1 MQHLPPRRIAAIH
14 DFSCVGRCALTV
26 VIPTLSVMG
35 YQAIPLPTALLS
47 SHTGGFEGLYFR
59 DLTADMHHISNHF
72 DRLDMT
78 FGSIY
83 TGFLGSEEQIATVRE
98 FIERF
103 GATPDETGKAPIILV
118 DPVMGDDGVLYAT
131 YTKALADGMRE
142 LSTHAQV
149 LTPNLTEACFL
160 TDTPYMDTSTLS
172 ERDAEAFVLSL
183 LEKLSCLCHGNIVV
197 TGIGLS
203 GGIVANAGRYED
215 GRIFWVKRTCQDIS
229 YPGTGDI
236 FASVLLGALM
246 QGDDFETACTRA
258 ADFIVLLI
266 RESAKIDTPVRMGVA
281 LEPYLGVLL
290 QKEGEDYAKRT

>member
-35 YQAIPLPTALLS
+35 YQTIPFPTALLS
-47 SHTGGFEGLYFR
+47 SHTGGFENLYFR
-59 DLTADMHHISNHF
+59 DLTEDMRPISAHF
-72 DRLDMT
+72 DRLSMT

-83 TGFLGSEEQIATVRE
+83 TGFLGSVEQISMVRR

-103 GATPDETGKAPIILV
+103 GSTPDETGKAPLILI

-131 YTKALADGMRE
+131 YTKELANGIRE

-160 TDTPYMDTSTLS
+160 TDTPYQDTATLS
-172 ERDAEAFVLSL
+172 DGEAEVFVLSL
-183 LEKLSCLCHGNIVV
+183 LEKLSTVCRGKIVI

-203 GGIVANAGRYED
+203 GGIVANAGRDTD
-215 GRIFWVKRTCQDIS
+215 GHVFWVKRTCQDIS

-236 FASVLLGALM
+236 FASVLLGALL
-246 QGDDFETACTRA
+246 QGDDFKTACTRA

-266 RESAKIDTPVRMGVA
+266 TESAKIDTPVRMGVA
-281 LEPYLGVLL
+281 LEPYLYTLV
-290 QKEGEDYAKRT
+290 KKGENNDK

>member
-35 YQAIPLPTALLS
+35 YQTIPLPTALLS
-47 SHTGGFEGLYFR
+47 SHTGGFENLYFR
-59 DLTADMHHISNHF
+59 DLTEDMHHISAHF
-72 DRLDMT
+72 DRLGMT

-83 TGFLGSEEQIATVRE
+83 TGFLGSEEQISVVRE
-98 FIERF
+98 FIEKF
-103 GATPDETGKAPIILV
+103 GKTPDETGKAPLILV

-131 YTKALADGMRE
+131 YTKALANGMRA
-142 LSTHAQV
+142 LSTHAEV

-160 TDTPYMDTSTLS
+160 TDTPYKDTATL
-172 ERDAEAFVLSL
+172 AEGEAEKFVVLL
-183 LEKLSCLCHGNIVV
+183 LEKLSHICRGKIVV
-197 TGIGLS
+197 TGIGLAD
-203 GGIVANAGRYED
+203 GIVANAGRDTD
-215 GRIFWVKRTCQDIS
+215 GRIFWIKRMCQDIS

-266 RESAKIDTPVRMGVA
+266 TESQKIETPVRMGVA
-281 LEPYLGVLL
+281 LEAHLGALL
-290 QKEGEDYAKRT
+290 KK

>member
-35 YQAIPLPTALLS
+35 YQTIPLPTALLS

-59 DLTADMHHISNHF
+59 DLTADMHQIAAHF
-72 DRLDMT
+72 DRLEMT

-83 TGFLGSEEQIATVRE
+83 TGFLGSVEQISVVRE

-103 GATPDETGKAPIILV
+103 GKTPDETGKAPLVLV

-131 YTKALADGMRE
+131 YTKELADGMRE
-142 LSTHAQV
+142 LGTHAEV

-160 TDTPYMDTSTLS
+160 TDTLYKDTAKLT
-172 ERDAEAFVLSL
+172 EEEVEEYVLDL
-183 LEKLSCLCHGNIVV
+183 LEKLSHICHGKIVV
-197 TGIGLS
+197 TGIGLA
-203 GGIVANAGRYED
+203 GGIVANAGRDDD
-215 GRIFWVKRTCQDIS
+215 GRIFWIKRTCQDIS

-246 QGDDFETACTRA
+246 QGDSFETACTRA

-266 RESAKIDTPVRMGVA
+266 TESQKIDTPVRMGVA
-281 LEPYLGVLL
+281 LEAHLGALL
-290 QKEGEDYAKRT
+290 KK

>member
-26 VIPTLSVMG
+26 IIPTLSVMG
-35 YQAIPLPTALLS
+35 YQTIPLPTALLS

-59 DLTADMHHISNHF
+59 DLTADMHQIAAHF
-72 DRLDMT
+72 DRLEMT

-83 TGFLGSEEQIATVRE
+83 TGFLGSVEQISVVRE

-103 GATPDETGKAPIILV
+103 GKTPDETGKAPLVLV

-131 YTKALADGMRE
+131 YTKELADGMRE
-142 LSTHAQV
+142 LSTHAEV

-160 TDTPYMDTSTLS
+160 TDTLYKDTAKLA
-172 ERDAEAFVLSL
+172 EREVEEYVLDL
-183 LEKLSCLCHGNIVV
+183 LEKLSHICHGKIVV
-197 TGIGLS
+197 TGIGLA
-203 GGIVANAGRYED
+203 GGIVANAGRDDD
-215 GRIFWVKRTCQDIS
+215 GRIFWIKRTCQDIS

-246 QGDDFETACTRA
+246 QGDSFETACTRA

-266 RESAKIDTPVRMGVA
+266 TESQKIETPVRMGVA
-281 LEPYLGVLL
+281 LEAHLGALL
-290 QKEGEDYAKRT
+290 KK

>member
-35 YQAIPLPTALLS
+35 YQTIPLPTALLS

-59 DLTADMHHISNHF
+59 DLTEDMHHISAHF
-72 DRLDMT
+72 DRLGMT

-83 TGFLGSEEQIATVRE
+83 TGFLGSVEQISVVRE
-98 FIERF
+98 FMERF
-103 GATPDETGKAPIILV
+103 GTIPDETGKAPLILV

-131 YTKALADGMRE
+131 YTQELAEGMRE

-160 TDTPYMDTSTLS
+160 TDTPYVDTTTLS
-172 ERDAEAFVLSL
+172 EKEAEDYVLDL
-183 LEKLSCLCHGNIVV
+183 LKKLSHICHGKIVV

-203 GGIVANAGRYED
+203 GGIVANAGRNED
-215 GRIFWVKRTCQDIS
+215 GSIFWVKRACQDIS

-246 QGDDFETACTRA
+246 QGDDFEVACTRA

-266 RESAKIDTPVRMGVA
+266 TESQKIDTPVRMGVA
-281 LEPYLGVLL
+281 LEAHLGALL
-290 QKEGEDYAKRT
+290 QK

>member
-35 YQAIPLPTALLS
+35 YQTIPLPTALLS
-47 SHTGGFEGLYFR
+47 SHTGGFENLYFR
-59 DLTADMHHISNHF
+59 DLTDDMHYITAHF
-72 DRLDMT
+72 DRLSMT

-83 TGFLGSEEQIATVRE
+83 TGFLGSEEQISVVRE

-103 GATPDETGKAPIILV
+103 GTMPDETGKAPLILV

-131 YTKALADGMRE
+131 YTQELANGMRE
-142 LSTHAQV
+142 LSTHAEV

-160 TDTPYMDTSTLS
+160 TDTPYLDTATLS
-172 ERDAEAFVLSL
+172 QKEAEDYVLDL
-183 LEKLSCLCHGNIVV
+183 LKKLSHLCHGKIVV
-197 TGIGLS
+197 TGIGLA
-203 GGIVANAGRYED
+203 GGIVANAGRNED
-215 GRIFWVKRTCQDIS
+215 GSIFWVKRMCQDIS

-266 RESAKIDTPVRMGVA
+266 TESQKINTPVRMGVA
-281 LEPYLGVLL
+281 LEAHLGALL
-290 QKEGEDYAKRT
+290 KQ

>member
-35 YQAIPLPTALLS
+35 YQTIPLPTALLS

-59 DLTADMHHISNHF
+59 DLTADMHHISAHF
-72 DRLDMT
+72 DRLSMT

-83 TGFLGSEEQIATVRE
+83 TGFLGSEEQISMVRE
-98 FIERF
+98 FIKRF
-103 GATPDETGKAPIILV
+103 GSTPDETGKAPLILI

-131 YTKALADGMRE
+131 YTQALAEGMRE
-142 LSTHAQV
+142 LSTHAEV

-160 TDTPYMDTSTLS
+160 TDTPYLDTATLT
-172 ERDAEAFVLSL
+172 EGEVEEYVLSL
-183 LEKLSCLCHGNIVV
+183 LEKLSHICRGKIVV
-197 TGIGLS
+197 TGISLS
-203 GGIVANAGRYED
+203 GGFVANAGRDSD
-215 GRIFWVKRTCQDIS
+215 GRIFWVKRMCQDIS

-246 QGDDFETACTRA
+246 QGDDFEAACTRA

-266 RESAKIDTPVRMGVA
+266 TESQKIDTPVRMGVA
-281 LEPYLGVLL
+281 LEAHLGALL
-290 QKEGEDYAKRT
+290 QK

>member
-35 YQAIPLPTALLS
+35 YQTIPLPTALLS

-59 DLTADMHHISNHF
+59 DLTADMHHISAHF
-72 DRLDMT
+72 DRLSMT

-83 TGFLGSEEQIATVRE
+83 TGFLGSEEQILVVRE
-98 FIERF
+98 FIKRF
-103 GATPDETGKAPIILV
+103 GNTSDETGKAPLILI

-131 YTKALADGMRE
+131 YTQALAEGMRE
-142 LSTHAQV
+142 LSTHAEV

-160 TDTPYMDTSTLS
+160 TDTPYLDTATLT
-172 ERDAEAFVLSL
+172 EGEVEEYVLSL
-183 LEKLSCLCHGNIVV
+183 LEKLSHICRGKIVV
-197 TGIGLS
+197 TGIALS
-203 GGIVANAGRYED
+203 GGFVANAGRDSD
-215 GRIFWVKRTCQDIS
+215 GRIFWVKRMCQDIS

-246 QGDDFETACTRA
+246 QGDDFEAACTRA

-266 RESAKIDTPVRMGVA
+266 TESQKIDTPVRMGVA
-281 LEPYLGVLL
+281 LEAHLGALL
-290 QKEGEDYAKRT
+290 QK

>member
-35 YQAIPLPTALLS
+35 YQTIPLPTALLS

-59 DLTADMHHISNHF
+59 DLTADMHHISAHF
-72 DRLDMT
+72 DRLSMT

-83 TGFLGSEEQIATVRE
+83 TGFLGSEEQISMVRE
-98 FIERF
+98 FIKRF
-103 GATPDETGKAPIILV
+103 GSTPDETGKAPLILI

-131 YTKALADGMRE
+131 YTQALAEGMRE
-142 LSTHAQV
+142 LSTHAEV

-160 TDTPYMDTSTLS
+160 TDTPYLDTATLS
-172 ERDAEAFVLSL
+172 EEEVEEYVLSL
-183 LEKLSCLCHGNIVV
+183 LEKLSHICRGKIVV
-197 TGIGLS
+197 TGIALS
-203 GGIVANAGRYED
+203 GGIVANAGRDSD
-215 GRIFWVKRTCQDIS
+215 GRIFWVKRMCQDIS

-246 QGDDFETACTRA
+246 QGDDFEAACTRA

-266 RESAKIDTPVRMGVA
+266 TESQKIDTPVRMGVA
-281 LEPYLGVLL
+281 LEAHLGALL
-290 QKEGEDYAKRT
+290 QQ

>member
-35 YQAIPLPTALLS
+35 YQTIPLPTALLS
-47 SHTGGFEGLYFR
+47 SHTGGFEDLYFR
-59 DLTADMHHISNHF
+59 DLTNDMHHIAAHF
-72 DRLDMT
+72 DRLGMT

-83 TGFLGSEEQIATVRE
+83 TGFLGSEEQISMVRA

-103 GATPDETGKAPIILV
+103 GAIPDETGKAPLILV

-131 YTKALADGMRE
+131 YTKALANGIRE
-142 LSTHAQV
+142 LSTQAQV

-160 TDTPYMDTSTLS
+160 TDTPYQDTTDLT
-172 ERDAEAFVLSL
+172 EREAEDYVLSL
-183 LEKLSCLCHGNIVV
+183 LEKLSHVCHGKIVV
-197 TGIGLS
+197 TGIGLR
-203 GGIVANAGRYED
+203 GGIVANAGRDDD
-215 GRIFWVKRTCQDIS
+215 GRIFWIKRTCQDIS
-229 YPGTGDI
+229 DPGTGDI

-266 RESAKIDTPVRMGVA
+266 SKSAKIDTPIRMGVA
-281 LEPYLGVLL
+281 LEPYLYMLVKG
-290 QKEGEDYAKRT
+290 GDNDTRT

>member
-1 MQHLPPRRIAAIH
+1 
-14 DFSCVGRCALTV
+14 
-26 VIPTLSVMG
+26 
-35 YQAIPLPTALLS
+35 
-47 SHTGGFEGLYFR
+47 
-59 DLTADMHHISNHF
+59 
-72 DRLDMT
+72 
-78 FGSIY
+78 
-83 TGFLGSEEQIATVRE
+83 
-98 FIERF
+98 
-103 GATPDETGKAPIILV
+103 
-118 DPVMGDDGVLYAT
+118 
-131 YTKALADGMRE
+131 
-142 LSTHAQV
+142 
-149 LTPNLTEACFL
+149 
-160 TDTPYMDTSTLS
+160 MDTSTLS
-172 ERDAEAFVLSL
+172 KRDAEAFVLSL

-266 RESAKIDTPVRMGVA
+266 SESAKIDTPVRMGVA

>member
-35 YQAIPLPTALLS
+35 YQTIPLPTALLS
-47 SHTGGFEGLYFR
+47 SHTGGFENLYFR
-59 DLTADMHHISNHF
+59 DLTADMHHIAAHF
-72 DRLDMT
+72 DRLGMT

-83 TGFLGSEEQIATVRE
+83 TGFLGSEEQISVVRE

-103 GATPDETGKAPIILV
+103 GKTPDETGKTPLILV

-131 YTKALADGMRE
+131 YTKELAEGMRE
-142 LSTHAQV
+142 LSTHAEV

-160 TDTPYMDTSTLS
+160 TDTPYIDTATLS
-172 ERDAEAFVLSL
+172 KGEAESYVLAL
-183 LEKLSCLCHGNIVV
+183 LKKLSHICHGKIVV
-197 TGIGLS
+197 TGIGLA
-203 GGIVANAGRYED
+203 GGIVANAGRDGD
-215 GRIFWVKRTCQDIS
+215 GRIFWIKRTCQDIS

-246 QGDDFETACTRA
+246 QGDSFETACTRA

-266 RESAKIDTPVRMGVA
+266 GESAKIDTPVRMGVA
-281 LEPYLGVLL
+281 LEPHLASLL
-290 QKEGEDYAKRT
+290 KT

>member
-35 YQAIPLPTALLS
+35 YQTIPFPTALLS
-47 SHTGGFEGLYFR
+47 SHTGGFENLYFR
-59 DLTADMHHISNHF
+59 DLTEDMRPISAHF
-72 DRLDMT
+72 DRLEMT

-83 TGFLGSEEQIATVRE
+83 TGFLGSVEQISMVRE
-98 FIERF
+98 FIKRF
-103 GATPDETGKAPIILV
+103 GSIPDETGKSPLILI

-131 YTKALADGMRE
+131 YTKELADGIRE

-160 TDTPYMDTSTLS
+160 TDTPYLDTATISDGEVET
-172 ERDAEAFVLSL
+172 FVLSL
-183 LEKLSCLCHGNIVV
+183 LEKLSRICRGKIVV

-203 GGIVANAGRYED
+203 GGIVANAGRDTD
-215 GRIFWVKRTCQDIS
+215 GRIFWVKRTCQNIS

-246 QGDDFETACTRA
+246 QGDDFEVACTRA

-266 RESAKIDTPVRMGVA
+266 TESAKIDTPVRMGVA
-281 LEPYLGVLL
+281 LEPYLYTLV
-290 QKEGEDYAKRT
+290 KKGENNDK

>member
-1 MQHLPPRRIAAIH
+1 MQYLPPRRIAAIH

-35 YQAIPLPTALLS
+35 YQTIPLPTALLS

-59 DLTADMHHISNHF
+59 DLTADMHQIAAHF
-72 DRLDMT
+72 DRLEMT

-83 TGFLGSEEQIATVRE
+83 TGFLGSVEQISVVRE

-103 GATPDETGKAPIILV
+103 GKTPDETGKAPLVLV

-131 YTKALADGMRE
+131 YTKELADGMRE
-142 LSTHAQV
+142 LGTHAEV

-160 TDTPYMDTSTLS
+160 TDTLYKDTAKL
-172 ERDAEAFVLSL
+172 AEEEVEEYVLDL
-183 LEKLSCLCHGNIVV
+183 LEKLSHICHGKIVV
-197 TGIGLS
+197 TGIGLA
-203 GGIVANAGRYED
+203 GGIVANAGRDDD
-215 GRIFWVKRTCQDIS
+215 GRIFWIKRTCQDIS

-246 QGDDFETACTRA
+246 QGDSFETACTRA

-266 RESAKIDTPVRMGVA
+266 TESQKIETPVRMGVA
-281 LEPYLGVLL
+281 LEAHLGALL
-290 QKEGEDYAKRT
+290 KK

>member
-35 YQAIPLPTALLS
+35 YQTIPLPTALLS

-59 DLTADMHHISNHF
+59 DLTADMHHISAHF
-72 DRLDMT
+72 DRLSMT

-83 TGFLGSEEQIATVRE
+83 TGFLGSEEQILVVRE
-98 FIERF
+98 FIKRF
-103 GATPDETGKAPIILV
+103 GSTPDETGKAPLILI

-131 YTKALADGMRE
+131 YTQALAEGMRE
-142 LSTHAQV
+142 LSTHAEV

-160 TDTPYMDTSTLS
+160 TDTPYLDTATLT
-172 ERDAEAFVLSL
+172 EGEVEEYVLSL
-183 LEKLSCLCHGNIVV
+183 LEKLSHICRGKIVV
-197 TGIGLS
+197 TGIALS
-203 GGIVANAGRYED
+203 GGIVANAGRDSD
-215 GRIFWVKRTCQDIS
+215 GRIFWVKRMCQDIS

-246 QGDDFETACTRA
+246 QGDDFEAACTRA

-266 RESAKIDTPVRMGVA
+266 TESQKIDTPVRMGVA
-281 LEPYLGVLL
+281 LEAHLGALL
-290 QKEGEDYAKRT
+290 QK

>member
-35 YQAIPLPTALLS
+35 YQTIPLPTALLS

-59 DLTADMHHISNHF
+59 DLTDDMYHIAAHF
-72 DRLDMT
+72 DRLEMT

-83 TGFLGSEEQIATVRE
+83 TGFLGSARQIALVRE
-98 FIERF
+98 FIQKF
-103 GATPDETGKAPIILV
+103 GTTPDETGKAPIVLV

-131 YTKALADGMRE
+131 YTRELAEGMRE
-142 LSTHAQV
+142 LSTCAQV
-149 LTPNLTEACFL
+149 ITPNLTEACFL
-160 TDTPYMDTSTLS
+160 TDTLYQDTAKMTES
-172 ERDAEAFVLSL
+172 EAENYVLSL
-183 LEKLSCLCHGNIVV
+183 LEKLSHICHGQIVV
-197 TGIGLS
+197 TGVGLAN
-203 GGIVANAGRYED
+203 GIVANAGRDAD
-215 GRIFWVKRTCQDIS
+215 GRIFWVKRACQDIS

-266 RESAKIDTPVRMGVA
+266 TESSKIDTPVRMGVA
-281 LEPYLGVLL
+281 LEAHLGALL
-290 QKEGEDYAKRT
+290 QK

>member
-35 YQAIPLPTALLS
+35 YQTIPLPTALLS

-59 DLTADMHHISNHF
+59 DLTADMHHISAHF
-72 DRLDMT
+72 NRLSMT

-83 TGFLGSEEQIATVRE
+83 TGFLGSEEQISMVRE
-98 FIERF
+98 FIKRF
-103 GATPDETGKAPIILV
+103 GSTPDETGKAPLILI

-131 YTKALADGMRE
+131 YTQALAEGMRE
-142 LSTHAQV
+142 LSTHAEV

-160 TDTPYMDTSTLS
+160 TDTPYLDTATLS
-172 ERDAEAFVLSL
+172 EGEAETYVLSL
-183 LEKLSCLCHGNIVV
+183 LEKLSHICRGKIVV
-197 TGIGLS
+197 TGIALS
-203 GGIVANAGRYED
+203 GGIVANAGRDSD
-215 GRIFWVKRTCQDIS
+215 GRIFWVKRMCQDIS

-246 QGDDFETACTRA
+246 QGDDFEAACTRA

-266 RESAKIDTPVRMGVA
+266 TESQKIDTPVRMGVA
-281 LEPYLGVLL
+281 LEAHLGALL
-290 QKEGEDYAKRT
+290 QK

>member
-35 YQAIPLPTALLS
+35 YQTIPLPTALLS

-59 DLTADMHHISNHF
+59 DLSADMHHISAHF

-83 TGFLGSEEQIATVRE
+83 TGFLGSEEQISTVRD
-98 FIERF
+98 FILRF
-103 GATPDETGKAPIILV
+103 GDCPDETGRAPLILV
-118 DPVMGDDGVLYAT
+118 DPVMGDDGVLYST
-131 YTKALADGMRE
+131 YTQALADGMRE

-160 TDTPYMDTSTLS
+160 TDTPYRDTATLTDG
-172 ERDAEAFVLSL
+172 ETEAYVLSL
-183 LEKLSCLCHGNIVV
+183 LEKLSHICHGKIVV
-197 TGIGLS
+197 TGIGLA
-203 GGIVANAGRYED
+203 GGIVANAGRDED
-215 GRIFWVKRTCQDIS
+215 GRIFWVKRACQDIS

-246 QGDDFETACTRA
+246 QGNDFETACTRA

-266 RESAKIDTPVRMGVA
+266 SESAKIDTPVRMGVA
-281 LEPYLGVLL
+281 LEPHLVALI
-290 QKEGEDYAKRT
+290 QEEGETDAKRT

>member
-35 YQAIPLPTALLS
+35 YQTIPLPTALLS
-47 SHTGGFEGLYFR
+47 SHTGGFDWLYFR
-59 DLTADMHHISNHF
+59 DLTLDMDQIAAHF

-83 TGFLGSEEQIATVRE
+83 TGFLGSEEQISSVRD
-98 FIERF
+98 FIKRF
-103 GATPDETGKAPIILV
+103 GTTPDETGKTPLILV
-118 DPVMGDDGVLYAT
+118 DPVMGDEGVLYST
-131 YTKALADGMRE
+131 YTKKLADGMRE

-160 TDTPYMDTSTLS
+160 TNTSYRDTATLS
-172 ERDAEAFVLSL
+172 SGTAKRFVHSL
-183 LEKLSCLCHGNIVV
+183 LKKLTTICNGKIVI
-197 TGIGLS
+197 TGIGLP
-203 GGIVANAGRYED
+203 GGIVANAGRNED
-215 GRIFWVKRTCQDIS
+215 GSIFWVERMCRDVS

-266 RESAKIDTPVRMGVA
+266 TESQKIDTPVRMGVA
-281 LEPYLGVLL
+281 LEAHLGALL
-290 QKEGEDYAKRT
+290 KK

>member
-35 YQAIPLPTALLS
+35 YQTIPLPTALLS

-59 DLTADMHHISNHF
+59 DLTADMHQIAAHF

-83 TGFLGSEEQIATVRE
+83 TGFLGSVEQISVVRE

-103 GATPDETGKAPIILV
+103 GKKPDETGKAPLVLV

-131 YTKALADGMRE
+131 YTKELADGMRE
-142 LSTHAQV
+142 LGTHAEV

-160 TDTPYMDTSTLS
+160 TDTLYKDTAKLT
-172 ERDAEAFVLSL
+172 EEEVEEYVLDL
-183 LEKLSCLCHGNIVV
+183 LEKLSHICHGKIVV
-197 TGIGLS
+197 TGIGLA
-203 GGIVANAGRYED
+203 GGIVANAGRDDD
-215 GRIFWVKRTCQDIS
+215 GRIFWIKRTCQDIS

-246 QGDDFETACTRA
+246 QGDSFETACTRA

-266 RESAKIDTPVRMGVA
+266 TESQKIDTPVRMGVA
-281 LEPYLGVLL
+281 LEAHLGALL
-290 QKEGEDYAKRT
+290 KK

>member
-26 VIPTLSVMG
+26 VIPILSVMG
-35 YQAIPLPTALLS
+35 YQTIPLPTALLS

-59 DLTADMHHISNHF
+59 DLTADMYHIAAHF
-72 DRLDMT
+72 DRLGMT

-83 TGFLGSEEQIATVRE
+83 TGFLGSEEQISVVRD

-103 GATPDETGKAPIILV
+103 GKTPDETGKAPLILV
-118 DPVMGDDGVLYAT
+118 DPVMGDDGVLYST
-131 YTKALADGMRE
+131 YTKELADGMRE
-142 LSTHAQV
+142 LSRHADV

-160 TDTPYMDTSTLS
+160 TGTPYRDTAKMNET
-172 ERDAEAFVLSL
+172 EAESFVLSL
-183 LEKLSCLCHGNIVV
+183 LEKLTSICRGKIVV
-197 TGIGLS
+197 TGIGLV
-203 GGIVANAGRYED
+203 GGIVANAGRDCD

-246 QGDDFETACTRA
+246 QGDDFQTACTRA

-266 RESAKIDTPVRMGVA
+266 GESAKIDTPVRMGVA
-281 LEPYLGVLL
+281 LEPYLGALL
-290 QKEGEDYAKRT
+290 QK

>member
-35 YQAIPLPTALLS
+35 YQTIPLPTALLS

-59 DLTADMHHISNHF
+59 DLTADMHHISAHF
-72 DRLDMT
+72 DRLSMT

-83 TGFLGSEEQIATVRE
+83 TGFLGSEEQISMVRE
-98 FIERF
+98 FIKRF
-103 GATPDETGKAPIILV
+103 GSTPDETGKAPLILI

-131 YTKALADGMRE
+131 YTQALAEGMRE
-142 LSTHAQV
+142 LSTHAEV

-160 TDTPYMDTSTLS
+160 TDTPYLDTATLT
-172 ERDAEAFVLSL
+172 EGEVEEYVLSL
-183 LEKLSCLCHGNIVV
+183 LEKLSHICRGKIVV
-197 TGIGLS
+197 TGIALS
-203 GGIVANAGRYED
+203 GGIVANAGRDSD
-215 GRIFWVKRTCQDIS
+215 GRIFWVKRMCQDIS

-246 QGDDFETACTRA
+246 QGDDFEAACTRA

-266 RESAKIDTPVRMGVA
+266 TESQKIDTPVRMGVA
-281 LEPYLGVLL
+281 LEAHLGALL
-290 QKEGEDYAKRT
+290 QK